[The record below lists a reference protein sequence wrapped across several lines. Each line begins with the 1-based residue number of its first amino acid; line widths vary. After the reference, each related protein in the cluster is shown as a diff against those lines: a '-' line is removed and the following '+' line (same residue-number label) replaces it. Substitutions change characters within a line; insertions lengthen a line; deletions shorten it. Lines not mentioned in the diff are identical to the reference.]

1 MNVYIVQW
9 KCAIKM
15 CNGQWKCTMKVCNV
29 SKRSK
34 QALNHKNTAFFHN
47 CSHMQWAPNFSKW
60 ESNGDKNFSRCWTC
74 HGRYPADLTRHNI
87 VEICPSKYRT
97 GKHVCRTWRT
107 KRPAILTKLL
117 SLMDPEA
124 KRNLYGHYCI
134 ARNEIAISQYFQFDG
149 TPGLCCCCQPLP
161 GVRTVVLPEGFPP
174 QFTVQDLQIAVQSSR
189 VKKCAIKT
197 NTTFLC
203 ITSQIQ
209 LCRG

>member
-1 MNVYIVQW
+1 MSPTRRSITDINRTL
-9 KCAIKM
+9 
-15 CNGQWKCTMKVCNV
+15 GQIERNERGFNITLSLSRWQGV
-29 SKRSK
+29 SAERHWDELDS
-34 QALNHKNTAFFHN
+34 
-47 CSHMQWAPNFSKW
+47 C
-60 ESNGDKNFSRCWTC
+60 SRCWTC